1 METEEIILV
10 VMGILLL
17 AWVLYGVIR
26 IFRRIKKA
34 ASGIT
39 IPAWVQCEKC
49 GAVFAVPAENVMRG
63 GMMKSARKTQTIIR
77 GGYVVRQ
84 PVYKSY
90 AKKCDCQSCGNRTW
104 GQVQNLAELQREIRP
119 ISVKETLRGILLIL
133 IGGGAILAVAGIFY
147 KLLQQF

>member
-1 METEEIILV
+1 METEEVILV

-63 GMMKSARKTQTIIR
+63 GMMKSSRKTQTIIR

-90 AKKCDCQSCGNRTW
+90 AKN
-104 GQVQNLAELQREIRP
+104 VI
-119 ISVKETLRGILLIL
+119 VKAVETEPGDRHRIWRSFKERYDRYL
-133 IGGGAILAVAGIFY
+133 
-147 KLLQQF
+147 

>member
-1 METEEIILV
+1 MKTEEIILV
-10 VMGILLL
+10 TMGILLL

-49 GAVFAVPAENVMRG
+49 GAVFAMPAKSVVRG
-63 GMMKSARKTQTIIR
+63 GMMKGSRKTQTIIR

-90 AKKCDCQSCGNRTW
+90 AKKCDCPSCENRTW
-104 GQVQNLAELQREIRP
+104 GQVQNLAEIQNEIRP
-119 ISVKETLRGILLIL
+119 ISVKETLKGMLLIL
-133 IGGGAILAVAGIFY
+133 AGGGMILAVAGII
-147 KLLQQF
+147 LRVVMRR

>member
-1 METEEIILV
+1 METEEVILV

-34 ASGIT
+34 TSGIT

-63 GMMKSARKTQTIIR
+63 GMMKSSRKTQTIIR

-90 AKKCDCQSCGNRTW
+90 ARTW

>member
-10 VMGILLL
+10 TMGILLL

-49 GAVFAVPAENVMRG
+49 GAVFAVPAESVMRG
-63 GMMKSARKTQTIIR
+63 GMMKSSRKTQTIIR

-119 ISVKETLRGILLIL
+119 ISVKETLMGILLIL
-133 IGGGAILAVAGIFY
+133 IGGGVILAVAGIFY